1 MPEISSI
8 VQEEVSK
15 NHTLPF
21 IALTETRLKSYI
33 ADAQLHVPG
42 YLVSRSDRDSRVG
55 GGVILYSHVNIPVSK
70 TEKFDDSSCQGLGI
84 FCQFRTIKTCVAV
97 DYRPSSA
104 PASSFASL
112 IHFFKVQG
120 YDKR

>member
-15 NHTLPF
+15 NHALPF
-21 IALTETRLKSYI
+21 IALTETWLKSYI

-55 GGVILYSHVNIPVSK
+55 GGVLLYSPVNMPVSK
-70 TEKFDDSSCQGLGI
+70 TEKFDDSSCQGI
-84 FCQFRTIKTCVAV
+84 FCQFRTIETCVAV
-97 DYRPSSA
+97 GYRPPNA

-112 IHFFKVQG
+112 IHFFQCA
-120 YDKR
+120 RI